1 LNKRT
6 KEIIQVIIF
15 SAIGIVLFWYA
26 IRGENI
32 SQIIGILKSADYWWV
47 LLTLFLALLS
57 NISRAIRWN
66 MLIKPLG
73 FKPRLRNTFAA
84 VNIAYFA
91 NLALPR
97 LGEVSRCA
105 ILGKYEKAPVAKI
118 FGTVI
123 IERLIDAF
131 TLLIILL
138 ITVVLQFKV
147 LDEFTHTYVID
158 PLKGKLDVLAHS
170 GTIFYLIVAGSM
182 IALILLIYFGIKI
195 LSKMHFYEK
204 LKHTVK
210 GFIEGIRTIEKVE
223 HKGWFLFHSIF
234 IWLMYYLMAYFCFL
248 CFGVTSHLDMLAA
261 LSVLVFGSIGFAAP
275 VQGGFGAYHAIVIQT
290 LLLYGI
296 NRTDGMAYAILTHES
311 QTFGMIIFGLASLIA
326 LPLMNANYKKEEVVV
341 EDKVNAPL

>member
-1 LNKRT
+1 LNKCT
-6 KEIIQVIIF
+6 KEILQVIIF
-15 SAIGIVLFWYA
+15 AAIGIVLFWYA

-32 SQIIGILKSADYWWV
+32 AQIIKILKGANYWWV
-47 LLTLFLALLS
+47 LLSLVFALLS
-57 NISRAIRWN
+57 NISRAVRWN

-73 FKPRLRNTFAA
+73 YTPRLRNTFAA
-84 VNIAYFA
+84 VCVAYFA

-123 IERLIDAF
+123 IERLIDVF
-131 TLLIILL
+131 TLFIILL

-158 PLKGKLDVLAHS
+158 PLKGKLDMLAHS
-170 GTIFYLIVAGSM
+170 GTTFYCIVAGS
-182 IALILLIYFGIKI
+182 IVVLILIIYFGIKM
-195 LSKMHFYEK
+195 LSKMHFYER
-204 LKHTVK
+204 LKHMIK
-210 GFIEGIRTIEKVE
+210 GFIEGIRTIENIE

-234 IWLMYYLMAYFCFL
+234 IWLMYYLMAYICFF
-248 CFGVTSHLDMLAA
+248 CFGVTTHLGVLAG

-275 VQGGFGAYHAIVIQT
+275 VQGGFGAYHAMVTQT

-296 NRTDGMAYAILTHES
+296 NRTDGMAYAILTHTS
-311 QTFGMIIFGLASLIA
+311 QTLGMIIFGLASLVA
-326 LPLMNANYKKEEVVV
+326 LPLMNSNYKKKEVVI
-341 EDKVNAPL
+341 KSNAPL

>member
-1 LNKRT
+1 MNKRT
-6 KEIIQVIIF
+6 KEILQVIIF

-32 SQIIGILKSADYWWV
+32 SQIIGILKSANYWWV
-47 LLTLFLALLS
+47 LLTLVLALLS
-57 NISRAIRWN
+57 NLSRAVRWN
-66 MLIKPLG
+66 MLIMPLG

-84 VNIAYFA
+84 INIAYFA
-91 NLALPR
+91 NLALLR

-123 IERLIDAF
+123 IERLVDAF

-147 LDEFTHTYVID
+147 LDSFTHTYVIE
-158 PLKGKLDVLAHS
+158 PLKEKLNLLAHS
-170 GTIFYLIVAGSM
+170 GPEFYGIVAAS
-182 IALILLIYFGIKI
+182 IIVFVLIIYFGIKI
-195 LSKMHFYEK
+195 LSKMHFYQK
-204 LKHTVK
+204 LKHMVI
-210 GFIEGIRTIEKVE
+210 GFIEGIRTIEKI
-223 HKGWFLFHSIF
+223 HHMGWFLFHSFF
-234 IWLMYYLMAYFCFL
+234 IWFMYYLMAYLCFF
-248 CFGVTSHLDMLAA
+248 CFGVTAHLGLLAG

-311 QTFGMIIFGLASLIA
+311 QTLGMIIFGLASLVA
-326 LPLMNANYKKEEVVV
+326 LPLMNSNYKKEEVIIKP
-341 EDKVNAPL
+341 DAPL